1 MRLLVEGLV
10 KSMIALKVCDDK
22 EINVSDTDFRNKV
35 IDSVSDY
42 IRKNFDSVVSINKEY
57 FDGEKYPYVA
67 TINIEL

>member
-1 MRLLVEGLV
+1 
-10 KSMIALKVCDDK
+10 MIALKICDDK
-22 EINVSDTDFRNKV
+22 EISMSDTEFRNKV

-42 IRKNFDSVVSINKEY
+42 VRNNFESVVTVNKEY

>member
-1 MRLLVEGLV
+1 
-10 KSMIALKVCDDK
+10 MIALKICDDK
-22 EINVSDTDFRNKV
+22 EISMSDTEFRNKV

-42 IRKNFDSVVSINKEY
+42 VRNNFDSVTTISKEY

>member
-1 MRLLVEGLV
+1 
-10 KSMIALKVCDDK
+10 MIALKVCDDK

-57 FDGEKYPYVA
+57 FDGEKYPYIE

>member
-1 MRLLVEGLV
+1 
-10 KSMIALKVCDDK
+10 MIALKVCDDK

-42 IRKNFDSVVSINKEY
+42 VRKNFDSVVSINKEY

>member
-1 MRLLVEGLV
+1 MTNKIGFY
-10 KSMIALKVCDDK
+10 CDDK

>member
-1 MRLLVEGLV
+1 
-10 KSMIALKVCDDK
+10 MIALTVCDDK

>member
-1 MRLLVEGLV
+1 
-10 KSMIALKVCDDK
+10 MIALKVCDDK